1 MRDAL
6 NLRVLQAAAVQ
17 AAIVAV
23 VLALLV
29 GLSAALV
36 AILRCDAAVWAA
48 CVDSVVVARHRSIR
62 TRGASGGAVIGLR
75 RRRRWLAAG
84 WEDHQHGAHGGGG
97 GDGGAGSHLVELRRR
112 RVKTAQDGRGN
123 ILSGRLA
130 EMVPITWVTLCF
142 NRQGLHWKRHL
153 A

>member
-36 AILRCDAAVWAA
+36 AILRCDAA

-84 WEDHQHGAHGGGG
+84 
-97 GDGGAGSHLVELRRR
+97 
-112 RVKTAQDGRGN
+112 
-123 ILSGRLA
+123 
-130 EMVPITWVTLCF
+130 
-142 NRQGLHWKRHL
+142 
-153 A
+153 